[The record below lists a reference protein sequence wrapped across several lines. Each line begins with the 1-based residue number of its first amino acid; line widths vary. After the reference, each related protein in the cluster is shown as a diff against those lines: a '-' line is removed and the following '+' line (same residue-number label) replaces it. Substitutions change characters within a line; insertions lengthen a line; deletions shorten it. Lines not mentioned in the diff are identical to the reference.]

1 MSRAEA
7 FLAGA
12 VQIAGPLL
20 RRQER
25 IVAVKLHPDAVS
37 VVQLHPTLDD
47 WELERIVSWSL
58 DNPIGRGSVQ
68 DNYPYLVD
76 QISAAA
82 EAAGVDGVDAGIS
95 IPSSLFDVRIVT
107 LPYMDEAEIAEE
119 AEEPE
124 FWEEFDPELTNLLG
138 KVVRYQIL
146 YASEAEDKT
155 EVIVATLPVGELER
169 YRSLLLDANLI
180 PVFIENELF
189 SLVNGIYARMTT
201 DERYKP
207 FTIIHLCPGN
217 NLVVSHLRGRIYT
230 HQINIS
236 DFDEAL
242 LMELEGVEEVAGD
255 FWEEVA
261 IRVSEQVKQS
271 IAYMVETFDVPMP
284 DKVFFVSEYR
294 EIENFEFLL
303 HERLDTTRLV
313 IYDAMDDVEV
323 PNEHQKYID
332 YFSNSSIF
340 TTAIGLATQGLNV
353 EGKSHGDMH
362 TRLFSINFLADAP
375 RIRQNRQL
383 AAVNRILTVAIVS
396 VMLFSGAVL
405 GINTIPAYLDTRKAS
420 AEYDAAAGAAQAEA
434 LRRQVNE
441 KKMVEINKTINDIR
455 TNASARGHTLFLEK
469 LPSLMPVGAELQKLE
484 IDETKGVIMEG
495 LALKN
500 DDINQLKKNLRT
512 AKLLRRDPAV
522 ETEKQEDYWR
532 FTMTLSLARTE

>member
-1 MSRAEA
+1 MSKAEA
-7 FLAGA
+7 FLSGA

-20 RRQER
+20 RQQER
-25 IVAVKLHPDAVS
+25 IVAVKLHPDAIS
-37 VVQLHPTLDD
+37 VLQLHPTMND
-47 WELERIVSWSL
+47 WELDRIVSWSL

-95 IPSSLFDVRIVT
+95 IPASLFEVRIVN
-107 LPYMDEAEIAEE
+107 LPYMEEAEIAEE

-138 KVVRYQIL
+138 KVIRYQIL
-146 YASEAEDKT
+146 YSSEAEDKT
-155 EVIVATLPVGELER
+155 EVLVATLPVGELER
-169 YRSLLLDANLI
+169 YRSLLLDANLM

-230 HQINIS
+230 HAINIS

-242 LMELEGVEEVAGD
+242 LMELEGVDEVAGD

-271 IAYMVETFDVPMP
+271 LAFMSETYDVPMP
-284 DKVFFVSEYR
+284 DKVYFVSEYR

-303 HERLDTTRLV
+303 HERLDATRLIV
-313 IYDAMDDVEV
+313 YDAMDDVEV
-323 PNEHQKYID
+323 PNEHQKYVD
-332 YFSNSSIF
+332 FFSNRSIF
-340 TTAIGLATQGLNV
+340 TTAIGLATQGLNI
-353 EGKSHGDMH
+353 EGKSHGDLH
-362 TRLFSINFLADAP
+362 TRLFSVNFLADAP

-383 AAVNRILTVAIVS
+383 AALNRILSIAIVS
-396 VMLFSGAVL
+396 VMIFSGTVL
-405 GINTIPAYLDTRKAS
+405 SINTIPAYLQTREAS
-420 AEYDAAAGAAQAEA
+420 VKYDAAAGAAQAEA

-441 KKMVEINKTINDIR
+441 KKLVEINETINNIR
-455 TNASARGHTLFLEK
+455 TNASARGHTVFLEK
-469 LPSLMPVGAELQKLE
+469 LPSLLPVGTELQRLE

-495 LALKN
+495 LALRN
-500 DDINQLKKNLRT
+500 DHINQIKSNLRT
-512 AKLLRRDPAV
+512 AKLLRRDPEV
-522 ETEKQEDYWR
+522 ETQKDEDYWR
-532 FTMTLSLARTE
+532 FTMTLSLARTQ

>member
-7 FLAGA
+7 FLSSA

-25 IVAVKLHPDAVS
+25 IIAVKLHPDAIS
-37 VVQLHPTLDD
+37 VLQLHPSLAH
-47 WELERIVSWSL
+47 WELDRIVSWSL

-68 DNYPYLVD
+68 DNFPYLVD
-76 QISAAA
+76 QIAAAA

-95 IPSSLFDVRIVT
+95 IPASLFSVRIVN
-107 LPYMDEAEIAEE
+107 LPYMEEAEIAEE

-124 FWEEFDPELTNLLG
+124 FWEEFDPELSNLLG

-146 YASEAEDKT
+146 YSSEAEDKT
-155 EVIVATLPVGELER
+155 EVLVATLPIGELER
-169 YRSLLLDANLI
+169 YRALLIEANLM

-189 SLVNGIYARMTT
+189 SLVNGIYARMNT

-217 NLVVSHLRGRIYT
+217 NLVVSHVRGRIYT
-230 HQINIS
+230 HEINIS

-242 LMELEGVEEVAGD
+242 LMELESVEEAAGD

-271 IAYMVETFDVPMP
+271 LAFMSETYDVPRP

-303 HERLDTTRLV
+303 HERLDTTRLIV
-313 IYDAMDDVEV
+313 YDAMDDVDV

-332 YFSNSSIF
+332 FFSNRSIF
-340 TTAIGLATQGLNV
+340 TTAIGLATQGLNI

-383 AAVNRILTVAIVS
+383 AAVNRILSIAIVS
-396 VMLFSGAVL
+396 VMIFSGAVL
-405 GINTIPAYLDTRKAS
+405 GVNTIPAYLQTREAS
-420 AEYDAAAGAAQAEA
+420 AQYDAAEASARAES
-434 LRRQVNE
+434 LRRQANE
-441 KKMVEINKTINDIR
+441 KKLVEINETINRIR
-455 TNASARGHTLFLEK
+455 TNASARGHTKFLEA
-469 LPSLMPVGAELQKLE
+469 LPSLMPPGTELQRLE
-484 IDETKGVIMEG
+484 IDETKGVIMRG
-495 LALKN
+495 IALKN
-500 DDINQLKKNLRT
+500 DDINQIKSNLRS
-512 AKLLRRDPAV
+512 AKILRRDPEV
-522 ETEKQEDYWR
+522 QTERTDDYWN
-532 FTMTLSLARTE
+532 FTITLSLARTE

>member
-25 IVAVKLHPDAVS
+25 IIAVKLHPDAVS
-37 VVQLHPTLDD
+37 VVQLHPTMVD

-95 IPSSLFDVRIVT
+95 IPASLFDVRILT
-107 LPYMDEAEIAEE
+107 LPYMEEAEIAEE

-124 FWEEFDPELTNLLG
+124 FWEEFDPEMSNLLG

-146 YASEAEDKT
+146 YTSEAEDKT
-155 EVIVATLPVGELER
+155 EVLVATLSVGELER
-169 YRSLLLDANLI
+169 YRSLLIDANLI

-189 SLVNGIYARMTT
+189 SLINGIYARMTT

-207 FTIIHLCPGN
+207 FTIVHLCPGN

-230 HQINIS
+230 HAINIS

-271 IAYMVETFDVPMP
+271 IAFMSETYDVPRP
-284 DKVFFVSEYR
+284 EKVFFVSEYR

-303 HERLDTTRLV
+303 HERLDTTRIV
-313 IYDAMDDVEV
+313 VFDAMDDVEV
-323 PNEHQKYID
+323 PSEHQKYID
-332 YFSNSSIF
+332 FFSNRSIF
-340 TTAIGLATQGLNV
+340 TTAIGLATQGLNI
-353 EGKSHGDMH
+353 EGKSHGDLH
-362 TRLFSINFLADAP
+362 NRLISMNFLADAP

-383 AAVNRILTVAIVS
+383 AAVNRILSIAIVS
-396 VMLFSGAVL
+396 VMIFSGTVL
-405 GINTIPAYLDTRKAS
+405 SINTIPAYLQTREAS
-420 AEYDAAAGAAQAEA
+420 AAYDAAAGAAQAES

-441 KKMVEINKTINDIR
+441 KKMVELNKTINAIR
-455 TNASARGHTLFLEK
+455 TNASARGHTIFLEK
-469 LPSLMPVGAELQKLE
+469 LPEMMPVGTELQSLE
-484 IDETKGVIMEG
+484 IDEGKGVIMEG

-512 AKLLRRDPAV
+512 AKILRRDPEV
-522 ETEKQEDYWR
+522 ETEKQDDYWR
-532 FTMTLSLARTE
+532 FTMTLSLSRTE

>member
-7 FLAGA
+7 FLSGA

-25 IVAVKLHPDAVS
+25 IVAVKLHPDSIS
-37 VVQLHPTLDD
+37 VIQLHPTMTH
-47 WELERIVSWSL
+47 WELDRIVSWSL
-58 DNPIGRGSVQ
+58 DNPIGRASVQ
-68 DNYPYLVD
+68 DNFPYLVD
-76 QISAAA
+76 QIASAA

-95 IPSSLFDVRIVT
+95 IPASLFDVRIVT
-107 LPYMDEAEIAEE
+107 LPYMEEAEIADE

-138 KVVRYQIL
+138 KVIRYQIL
-146 YASEAEDKT
+146 YSSEAEDKT
-155 EVIVATLPVGELER
+155 EVMVATLPIGELER
-169 YRSLLLDANLI
+169 YRALLIEANLM

-217 NLVVSHLRGRIYT
+217 NLIVSHLRGRIYT
-230 HQINIS
+230 HTINIS

-242 LMELEGVEEVAGD
+242 LMELEGVEEAAGD

-261 IRVSEQVKQS
+261 IRVSEQVKQ
-271 IAYMVETFDVPMP
+271 ALAFMTETFDVPQP
-284 DKVFFVSEYR
+284 DKVYFVSEYR

-313 IYDAMDDVEV
+313 VYDAMDDVEV

-332 YFSNSSIF
+332 YFANQSIF
-340 TTAIGLATQGLNV
+340 TTAIGLATQSLNV
-353 EGKSHGDMH
+353 EGKSHGDLH
-362 TRLFSINFLADAP
+362 SRLFAMNFLADAP

-383 AAVNRILTVAIVS
+383 AAVNRILSIAIVG
-396 VMLFSGAVL
+396 VVIFSGAVL
-405 GINTIPAYLDTRKAS
+405 GINTIPAYLQTRQAS
-420 AEYDAAAGAAQAEA
+420 AQYDAAAGAAQAEA

-441 KKMVEINKTINDIR
+441 KKLVEINSTINDIR

-469 LPSLMPVGAELQKLE
+469 LPSIMPVGTELQRLE
-484 IDETKGVIMEG
+484 IDETKGIILRG
-495 LALKN
+495 IALKN
-500 DDINQLKKNLRT
+500 DDINQIKSNLRT
-512 AKLLRRDPAV
+512 AKILRRDPEV
-522 ETEKQEDYWR
+522 ETERDEDFWR